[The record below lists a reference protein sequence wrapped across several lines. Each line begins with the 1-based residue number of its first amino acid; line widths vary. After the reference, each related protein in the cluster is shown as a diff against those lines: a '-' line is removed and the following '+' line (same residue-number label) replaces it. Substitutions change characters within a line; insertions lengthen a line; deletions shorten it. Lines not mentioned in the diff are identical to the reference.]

1 MNHLKIHNYIPK
13 PKKMKIP
20 LNLNWFQ
27 NFFALDILVFTLC
40 YKSNSVSLTHQS
52 FFLDSFYRFFRQHS
66 GGDEEEECT
75 MCFRI
80 KVFVEIRLL
89 SFVRLKVIV
98 MISGAKSTNFVKT
111 ASFFYSMPSF
121 YIFIIVGS
129 SISFNLWNNLLRKL
143 WK

>member
-80 KVFVEIRLL
+80 KVFVKIRLL
-89 SFVRLKVIV
+89 SFGRLQV
-98 MISGAKSTNFVKT
+98 MISGVKLTNFVET
-111 ASFFYSMPSF
+111 AF
-121 YIFIIVGS
+121 IFIDTLFLCIHHC
-129 SISFNLWNNLLRKL
+129 RKFQYL
-143 WK
+143 

>member
-75 MCFRI
+75 TCFRI

-89 SFVRLKVIV
+89 SFGRLQVV